1 MLDKKQK
8 RFLKAKGQ
16 TTEALYQIGK
26 NGISDN
32 TIVLLDTALES
43 HELIKVS
50 VLQNVETDV
59 REIALDLSSSLHA
72 DLVQIIGNKIILYRY
87 SKKKDINHIL

>member
-87 SKKKDINHIL
+87 SKKKDIKHIL